1 MAARDGLSDAEWA
14 IWEPFF
20 PRERGRVGQ
29 PAKVPTRLFLDA
41 LLWMTGE
48 GARWRALPD
57 RFGPWNTVW
66 RRFARWRDQGVFEA
80 AFAAMAESGVGRK
93 RVQMLDSTGIRAHQH
108 AAGASRAKGGRGAQ
122 PLRSGAAEAG
132 SQPSSTSAPT
142 HMGDHSPLP

>member
-1 MAARDGLSDAEWA
+1 MAASDGLSDAEWA

-20 PRERGRVGQ
+20 PPERGRVGQ

-48 GARWRALPD
+48 GARWRALPE

-80 AFAAMAESGVGRK
+80 AFAAMAGVGPAETRM
-93 RVQMLDSTGIRAHQH
+93 QMLDSGVIRAHQH
-108 AAGASRAKGGRGAQ
+108 AAGARRSKGGRGAR
-122 PLRSGAAEAG
+122 PSRSGAAVAA
-132 SQPSSTSAPT
+132 SRPSSTSAPT
-142 HMGDHSPLP
+142 RTGCRSPSP